1 MIRGIYH
8 EDEED
13 PAWRRVPT
21 FATKVRAMM
30 WSGAVQCALG
40 CVLTTCVAQEEAEA
54 FTKKNI
60 SNTCTNPKYSQCCHV
75 FTTLCDWDQVQS
87 LLLPKLEEYRRKFP
101 VRPPSPI
108 DVERNV
114 FAKHQ
119 GVVDNVL
126 LRADLPFHKR
136 TTEESTLN
144 TLRYCFFHMR
154 CGIFVMIRRRKVV
167 MFVPFV
173 NHHYRNTWSK
183 FLTIDHG
190 NTLDSYYGVKQRS
203 VFGSGC
209 KCMHDIVTLA
219 ACCCTAQAKSPRR
232 HPPRHCHVVGQRKH
246 HLQRRVRRFLG
257 RHVSDPVEGDAANV
271 LRRARC
277 PGL

>member
-203 VFGSGC
+203 GAQQWLPVYARYRDAGSMFLYRAGKIAPKTSSLTLPRGGPTETSFATLSPTIFGATC
-209 KCMHDIVTLA
+209 
-219 ACCCTAQAKSPRR
+219 
-232 HPPRHCHVVGQRKH
+232 
-246 HLQRRVRRFLG
+246 F
-257 RHVSDPVEGDAANV
+257 
-271 LRRARC
+271 
-277 PGL
+277 